1 MKNKEIAEVFN
12 RLGFLFEMKADNVF
26 KIRAYFKAAESIE
39 NLAEDIEVLIKENR
53 LSEIPG
59 IGQALR
65 EKIVEYCQTGKISAY
80 EELIKEIPESIFE
93 IMEVPSVGPK
103 KAKLF
108 FDQLK
113 IKNLEDL
120 RQAAETGKLL
130 DLEGIKEKTVENI
143 LQGIKILQA
152 GRERMNLGTAT
163 RLAEEIVGALQE
175 IKEVKRIEVAG
186 SLRRQKET
194 VRDIDILID
203 STNPQKVMEIF
214 IQLPCV
220 KKVNVRGDTKSSILT
235 DNDTQVDLRVVEP
248 TSFGAALLYFTGS
261 KNFNVRLRQIA
272 LKKGMKV
279 NEYGIFKVEGDQE
292 TLLASKTEEDCLRVL
307 GLPFIPPELRE
318 DIGEDRI
325 FSTPQEG
332 IPPLIELKDIK
343 GDLHVHSTWSDGR
356 NTIKEMAEAA
366 RRLGYQYLG
375 VSDHSERLKVAKGVS
390 PGDLKKKK
398 KEIDRLN
405 GEFKNFRILFGTE
418 VEIDSEGKLDYN
430 DEILSQFDIVVA
442 SIHSGFEQG
451 KDRLTRRLINACR
464 NKYVNVIAHPTGVHL
479 GKREAYDVDLREVC
493 KAAVERN
500 VFLEIN
506 SFPSRLDL
514 NSVNAYFARSQG
526 VKFAINSD
534 AHSTEHLSYLKFGV
548 SIARRGW
555 LRKEDV
561 LNTLSL
567 EHLMKTLKKK
577 PHV

>member
-1 MKNKEIAEVFN
+1 MKNKEIAQIFN

-26 KIRAYFKAAESIE
+26 KIRAIFKAAENIE
-39 NLAEDIEVLIKENR
+39 NLAEDIETLVKEER
-53 LSEIPG
+53 LSQIPG

-103 KAKLF
+103 KVKLF
-108 FDQLK
+108 FDKLK
-113 IKNLEDL
+113 IKDLEGL

-130 DLEGIKEKTVENI
+130 DLEGVKEKTVENI
-143 LQGIKILQA
+143 LQGIKIVQA
-152 GRERMNLGTAT
+152 GRERMNLGVAT
-163 RLAEEIVGALQE
+163 RLAEEIIGVLQKL
-175 IKEVKRIEVAG
+175 KEVKRIEVAG

-194 VRDIDILID
+194 VRDLDILIE
-203 STNPQKVMEIF
+203 STNPQEVMDTF
-214 IQLPCV
+214 IHLPCV
-220 KKVNVRGDTKSSILT
+220 KKVNVHGDTKSSILT

-248 TSFGAALLYFTGS
+248 RSFGAALLYFTGS

-279 NEYGIFKVEGDQE
+279 NEYGIFKVHGEQE
-292 TLLASKTEEDCLRVL
+292 TLLASKTEEDCLRIL

-318 DIGEDRI
+318 DIGESEI
-325 FSTPQEG
+325 FDNG
-332 IPPLIELKDIK
+332 IPSLIEFKDIK

-356 NTIKEMAEAA
+356 NTIKQMAEAA
-366 RRLGYQYLG
+366 RQLGYEYLG
-375 VSDHSERLKVAKGVS
+375 VSDHSERLKVAGGMS
-390 PGDLKKKK
+390 PENLKKKK
-398 KEIDRLN
+398 KEIDQLN
-405 GEFKNFRILFGTE
+405 EEFKNFRILFGTE

-451 KDRLTRRLINACR
+451 KDRLTKRLINACR

-479 GKREAYDVDLREVC
+479 GKREAYDIDLKEVC

-514 NSVNAYFARSQG
+514 NSTNVYFARSQG
-526 VKFAINSD
+526 VRFAINSD
-534 AHSTEHLSYLKFGV
+534 AHSTEHLPYLKFGV

-555 LRKEDV
+555 LKKEDV

-567 EHLMKTLKKK
+567 EYLMKTLKKK
-577 PHV
+577 SHV

>member
-1 MKNKEIAEVFN
+1 MKNKEIAQIFN

-26 KIRAYFKAAESIE
+26 KIRAYFKAAENIE
-39 NLAEDIEVLIKENR
+39 NLAEDIETLVKEER
-53 LSEIPG
+53 LSQIPG

-103 KAKLF
+103 KVKLF
-108 FDQLK
+108 FDKLK
-113 IKNLEDL
+113 IKDLEGL

-130 DLEGIKEKTVENI
+130 DLEGVKEKTVENI
-143 LQGIKILQA
+143 LQGIKIVQA
-152 GRERMNLGTAT
+152 GRERMNLGVAT
-163 RLAEEIVGALQE
+163 RLAEEIIGVLQKL
-175 IKEVKRIEVAG
+175 KEVKRIEVAG

-194 VRDIDILID
+194 VRDLDILIE
-203 STNPQKVMEIF
+203 STNPQEVMDTF
-214 IQLPCV
+214 IHLPCV
-220 KKVNVRGDTKSSILT
+220 KKVNVHGDTKSSILT

-248 TSFGAALLYFTGS
+248 RSFGAALLYFTGS

-279 NEYGIFKVEGDQE
+279 NEYGIFKVHGEQE
-292 TLLASKTEEDCLRVL
+292 TLLASKTEEDCLRIL

-318 DIGEDRI
+318 DIGESEI
-325 FSTPQEG
+325 FDNG
-332 IPPLIELKDIK
+332 IPSLIEFKDIK

-356 NTIKEMAEAA
+356 NTIKQMAEAA
-366 RRLGYQYLG
+366 RQLGYEYLG
-375 VSDHSERLKVAKGVS
+375 VSDHSERLKVAGGMS
-390 PGDLKKKK
+390 PENLKKKK
-398 KEIDRLN
+398 KEIDQLN
-405 GEFKNFRILFGTE
+405 EEFKNFRILFGTE

-451 KDRLTRRLINACR
+451 KDRLTKRLINACR

-479 GKREAYDVDLREVC
+479 GKREAYDIDLKEVC

-514 NSVNAYFARSQG
+514 NSTNVYFARSQG
-526 VKFAINSD
+526 VRFAINSD
-534 AHSTEHLSYLKFGV
+534 AHSTEHLPYLKFGV

-555 LRKEDV
+555 LKKEDV

-567 EHLMKTLKKK
+567 EYLMKTLKKK
-577 PHV
+577 SHV